1 MKKTTHITLL
11 LFLCVF
17 GSRAQVGIGTQN
29 PSEDLHVVGDIIVQ
43 EEFEIDNLNQVSPTE
58 EDFKFLARTKNSNPA
73 GEIKVLDVDDLNV
86 APITI
91 VDYNF
96 TDVYLDNLTDVNL
109 QFDATK
115 YIVGITNYRQTG
127 DAIKKSSAW
136 PTKSI
141 GNLVIRAFISGG
153 TWHLEIRNR
162 DLDLSAGD
170 SLEYKVTLVVYDKKY
185 FKSLPP
191 ISTNLGGS
199 NSGTASA
206 VPTLN

>member
-1 MKKTTHITLL
+1 MNKTTFIILL
-11 LFLCVF
+11 LFLGVHLS
-17 GSRAQVGIGTQN
+17 GAQVGIGTQN
-29 PSEDLHVVGDIIVQ
+29 PTEDLHVVGDILVQ
-43 EEFEIDNLNQVSPTE
+43 QGFKIDNLNQVGPTE
-58 EDFKFLARTKNSNPA
+58 EDFKFLARSKNSSPA

-86 APITI
+86 APITL

-96 TDVYLDNLTDVNL
+96 TNIYRDNLTDVNL
-109 QFDATK
+109 QFDASK
-115 YIVGITNYRQTG
+115 YIIGVSNYRQTG
-127 DAIKKSSAW
+127 DAVKKVSTW
-136 PTKSI
+136 TTKSI